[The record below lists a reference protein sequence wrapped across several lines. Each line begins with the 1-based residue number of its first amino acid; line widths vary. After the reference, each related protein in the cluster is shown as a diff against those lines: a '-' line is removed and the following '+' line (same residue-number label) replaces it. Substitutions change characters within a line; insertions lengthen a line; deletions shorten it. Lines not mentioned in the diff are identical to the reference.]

1 MTNSFF
7 IPSDTKPGK
16 SKISS
21 LLKSLGFIE
30 RTSTPLWSYTYTRL
44 RVDQVDFRDDYYD
57 DADWIYDTEFET
69 KWGIR
74 VSLHAQHKPNHKSL
88 FQALTVIIAQIYE
101 SDEIYINANGQDIPG
116 PTIEPNLALDW
127 ESVSSAGITF
137 DSGTE
142 ERARAEL
149 PSRDEPKIDSEG
161 DDRIA
166 QEITQMP
173 DDEFNDLPEP
183 ASTPQ
188 LVQVSVE
195 EEDDEGWGDDEDDWD
210 DDEDDEDED
219 DDDDDDDDEDD
230 DEDVWGSEVEDD
242 EVEDGGEDFNGIVT
256 WD

>member
-57 DADWIYDTEFET
+57 DADWLYDTEFET

-74 VSLHAQHKPNHKSL
+74 VSLHAQHKPNHKAL

-101 SDEIYINANGQDIPG
+101 SDELYINANGQDIPG
-116 PTIEPNLALDW
+116 PTLEPNLALEW
-127 ESVSSAGITF
+127 ESVLLAGTIA
-137 DSGTE
+137 DSEGE
-142 ERARAEL
+142 ERASAEL
-149 PSRDEPKIDSEG
+149 LIPDVPKNNKES

-166 QEITQMP
+166 KENADPVIREEAVEV
-173 DDEFNDLPEP
+173 DDMYEDFPEP
-183 ASTPQ
+183 TPT
-188 LVQVSVE
+188 LIQVE
-195 EEDDEGWGDDEDDWD
+195 AQ
-210 DDEDDEDED
+210 DEDED
-219 DDDDDDDDEDD
+219 DDDDDWGDDDDDDWDDEDED
-230 DEDVWGSEVEDD
+230 EEEDVWASDEEDD
-242 EVEDGGEDFNGIVT
+242 DTTDDDDGESFNGIVT